1 VSSTDGEIAIK
12 NLRLSARYQHVLFPL
27 DILQFAAAL
36 SRKGFALN
44 EPPPPPS
51 PSSIDRLGYAGP
63 LAMKDGAMVD
73 VNGQREFV
81 GVSCQNLEKLLKTF
95 DEVMVVLEDDKSMGG
110 PLHRWFCEFQGRFE
124 YRPRG
129 EDPMDMLRNA
139 GERASFVKN
148 CGDAL
153 GKKCT
158 LRDIR
163 VVKSGTSPDSSSYFE
178 VMIEPTFGR
187 PHSSFEAIMIFRDE
201 KLDLVKEFAQESDG
215 SLRSIMNA
223 LHQ

>member
-1 VSSTDGEIAIK
+1 MPSTGGEITIR
-12 NLRLSARYQHVLFPL
+12 NLRLSARYNHVIFPL

-36 SRKGFALN
+36 HKKGYNLN

-63 LAMKDGAMVD
+63 IATKNGALVD

-95 DEVMVVLEDDKSMGG
+95 EEVMTILDDENSIGG

-124 YRPRG
+124 YRLRG
-129 EDPMDMLRNA
+129 ENPMDLLRHLS
-139 GERASFVKN
+139 ESITFVKD
-148 CGDAL
+148 CGEAL
-153 GKKCT
+153 GRKCA

-163 VVKSGTSPDSSSYFE
+163 IVKSGASPDSSEFFE
-178 VMIEPTFGR
+178 VIVEPTFGR
-187 PHSSFEAIMIFRDE
+187 PQSSFEAVMIFRDE
-201 KLDLVKEFAQESDG
+201 KLDLVMEFAQKSEET
-215 SLRSIMNA
+215 LRAIITA
-223 LHQ
+223 LH